1 MKAIFRKRSESGFAL
16 FSVLIVSV
24 IIFILAATLYFNT
37 RSQTTTHSRLAEQ
50 TKALLAAR
58 AAMQLAQY
66 KFRMLPSEF
75 YTVESKRRTGSPA
88 EVASFSS
95 AWMRDFD
102 PNEKDSPA
110 AKLSRSLGTGD
121 GNAYQLGIASFSLVT
136 RAGKGYTRDFLR
148 IESWGSYN
156 GIKRSLETLLE
167 VEITH

>member
-1 MKAIFRKRSESGFAL
+1 MTIARKRSGSGFAL
-16 FSVLIVSV
+16 FSVIIVSI

-37 RSQTTTHSRLAEQ
+37 RSQTATHSRLAEQ

-75 YTVESKRRTGSPA
+75 YAVENARRTGLPA

-102 PNEKDSPA
+102 PAEKTSPA
-110 AKLSRSLGTGD
+110 ARLSTSLGARD
-121 GNAYQLGIASFSLVT
+121 GGTYQLGIASFSLVT
-136 RAGKGYTRDFLR
+136 RFGKGYTRDFLR